1 MAEPAPHAAVTSAGT
16 QVPGHSG
23 GHVEP
28 TAWGLSPTGW
38 VALAM
43 IAVFAIL
50 LWKRV
55 PAAIGKALDARI
67 AAIRAQLDQA
77 SSLRR
82 EAEALR
88 EEYRGRAATAEAEAA
103 AMIARAQEEARSIL
117 AKADADAA
125 ALVERRTRMAEDKIA
140 AEERA
145 AIAALRS
152 SAVDAA
158 TSAAARLIAERN
170 DAASDAALIDR
181 AIEGLARTS

>member
-1 MAEPAPHAAVTSAGT
+1 MAETAAHPTGTSAGT
-16 QVPGHSG
+16 EVAGHG
-23 GHVEP
+23 AGHVEP
-28 TAWGLSPTGW
+28 SAWGLTPTAW

-43 IAVFAIL
+43 VAVFAIL

-55 PAAIGKALDARI
+55 PAAIGKALDGRI
-67 AAIRAQLDQA
+67 EAIRQQLDQA

-88 EEYRGRAATAEAEAA
+88 NEYRDRAASAEAEAG
-103 AMIARAQEEARSIL
+103 AMISRAEEEARSIL
-117 AKADADAA
+117 AKAESDSA

-145 AIAALRS
+145 AVAALRS

-158 TSAAARLIAERN
+158 TGAAARLIAERN
-170 DAASDAALIDR
+170 DAASDARLVDR
-181 AIEGLARTS
+181 AIADLAKVR